1 MGTDIDPICIVPARG
16 TEPSFPKR
24 NFKPLDGKPLVA
36 HTIETARSCPALGE
50 VVVSTESDDLAEL
63 AREYGASVPFLRP
76 ERLADWD
83 VLLHEVVAHAVE
95 ELAAAGR
102 TIDPDTLVVVLQSNV
117 PFRRVRSVTEAVET
131 FEAGHEA
138 VVSVVEED
146 GLYWRRNDGDR
157 DRLEPRF
164 EERAVRSEL
173 EPFYRETGSI
183 NVTTPRLL
191 AEGTRV
197 GENPG
202 YVVTDRLSSLTVD
215 SVLDLWLA
223 ERVADGPRIVFRVDG
238 GGDLGMGH
246 VYRCLTLADELSAA
260 LRCELAFVSDAAFG
274 AGVETIREAGYD
286 VRAVGGG
293 RDPFDAVAALAPD
306 LVFLDV
312 LDTDATAVR
321 RLHETAAAIVNLEDT
336 GGGIEQADF
345 VVNAFEESRASSNH
359 LTGAEYFVLRE
370 EFCPDTAPTEPV
382 ERVLL
387 TFGGSDPADASTL
400 ACRAAALADGDRAYR
415 LVLGPDYGDRTDLDA
430 AIRDLPG
437 VTVLEAVEDMGTQMS
452 WADMAVASGGRTAY
466 ELGAVGTPTLVVA
479 QNDREHERMRA
490 LDAEGVVE
498 YLGRAGSV
506 SPADLAAAMDALA
519 ADPGRRRRLSERSR
533 EYVDGRGTRRI
544 LDLVHDLLL
553 S

>member
-1 MGTDIDPICIVPARG
+1 MGRDRDPVCVVPARG

-36 HTIETARSCPALGE
+36 HTIETARSCPAVGE
-50 VVVSTESDDLAEL
+50 VVVSTESPALAET
-63 AREYGASVPFLRP
+63 AREYGATVPFLRP
-76 ERLADWD
+76 ERLAEWD
-83 VLLHEVVAHAVE
+83 VLLHEVVDHAVS
-95 ELAAAGR
+95 ELETTGR
-102 TIDPDTLVVVLQSNV
+102 PIDRDDPVVVLQPNV
-117 PFRRVRSVTEAVET
+117 PFRRSRSVSEALER
-131 FEAGHEA
+131 FESGHEA
-138 VVSVVEED
+138 VVSVVEEG
-146 GLYWRRNDGDR
+146 GLYWQRSDGDD
-157 DRLEPRF
+157 DRLDPAF

-197 GENPG
+197 GEAPG
-202 YVVTDRLSSLTVD
+202 YVVTDRLSSLSVD

-223 ERVADGPRIVFRVDG
+223 ERLADGPRIVFRVDG

-246 VYRCLTLADELSAA
+246 VYRCLTLADELSAS
-260 LRCELAFVSDAAFG
+260 LRCELTFVSTADFPVG
-274 AGVETIREAGYD
+274 IEVIRDAGYD
-286 VRAVGGG
+286 VEAVEGGTLEAVVAL
-293 RDPFDAVAALAPD
+293 DPDV
-306 LVFLDV
+306 VFLDV
-312 LDTDATAVR
+312 LDTDAVAVR

-336 GGGIEQADF
+336 GSGIEQADF
-345 VVNAFEESRASSNH
+345 VVNAFEAERTPSNH

-370 EFCPDTAPTEPV
+370 EFSTDAVPDEPV
-382 ERVLL
+382 ERVLM

-400 ACRAAALADGDRAYR
+400 ACRAAALADGDREYR

-430 AIRDLPG
+430 ALADAPE
-437 VTVLEAVEDMGTQMS
+437 VTVLENVEDMGARMS
-452 WADMAVASGGRTAY
+452 WADLAVAAGGRTAY

-490 LDAEGVVE
+490 LGAEGVVE
-498 YLGRAGSV
+498 YLGRVATAT
-506 SPADLAAAMDALA
+506 PADLAAAMDALA

>member
-1 MGTDIDPICIVPARG
+1 MGSDVDPICIVPARG

-24 NFKPLDGKPLVA
+24 NFKRLDGKPLVA

-50 VVVSTESDDLAEL
+50 VVVSTESAELAEV

-83 VLLHEVVAHAVE
+83 VLLHEVIEHAVS
-95 ELAAAGR
+95 ELESAGR
-102 TIDPDTLVVVLQSNV
+102 TVEPDTPVVVLQPNV
-117 PFRRVRSVTEAVET
+117 PFRRPRSVAEALET
-131 FEAGHEA
+131 FESGHEA

-146 GLYWRRNDGDR
+146 GLYWRRDGE
-157 DRLEPRF
+157 DRLEARF
-164 EERAVRSEL
+164 EERTVRSEL

-197 GENPG
+197 GESPG
-202 YVVTDRLSSLTVD
+202 YVVTDRLSALSVD

-223 ERVADGPRIVFRVDG
+223 ERVADGPRIAFRVDG

-260 LRCELAFVSDAAFG
+260 LRCEFAFVSDAAFG
-274 AGVETIREAGYD
+274 AGVETIQEAGYD

-293 RDPFDAVAALAPD
+293 RDPLDAVAALDPD

-312 LDTDATAVR
+312 LDTDAAAVR

-345 VVNAFEESRASSNH
+345 VVNAFETDRPSSNH

-370 EFCPDTAPTEPV
+370 EFRPGRPPV
-382 ERVLL
+382 ETVDRVLL
-387 TFGGSDPADASTL
+387 TFGGSDPADVSTL
-400 ACRAAALADGDRAYR
+400 ACRAAALTDGEREYR

-430 AIRDLPG
+430 ALADCPA
-437 VTVLEAVEDMGTQMS
+437 VTVLEAVEDMGTQMR
-452 WADMAVASGGRTAY
+452 WADLAVASGGRTAY
-466 ELGAVGTPTLVVA
+466 ELSAVGTPTLVVA

-490 LDAEGVVE
+490 LDAEGVIE
-498 YLGRAGSV
+498 YLGRPSVV

-519 ADPGRRRRLSERSR
+519 ADTERRRRLSERSR
-533 EYVDGRGTRRI
+533 AYVDGRGTRRI

-553 S
+553 G